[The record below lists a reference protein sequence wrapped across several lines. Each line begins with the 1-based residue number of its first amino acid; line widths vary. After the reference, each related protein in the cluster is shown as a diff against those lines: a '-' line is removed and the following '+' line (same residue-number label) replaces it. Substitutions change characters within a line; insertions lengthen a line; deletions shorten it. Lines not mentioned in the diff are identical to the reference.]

1 MFVACSLGAAHHDGP
16 TTMLHSLPT
25 DPPVTMQANDCHKE
39 GDMEQAE
46 RLYKKALDLQPQSAD
61 VHHLLGAL
69 LIQRYGTGEV
79 RPSHP

>member
-1 MFVACSLGAAHHDGP
+1 
-16 TTMLHSLPT
+16 
-25 DPPVTMQANDCHKE
+25 MQASDYHKE

-46 RLYKKALDLQPQSAD
+46 RLYKKALDLLPRSCPSGEVPSDLQQQHAD

-79 RPSHP
+79 RLSPPQNC

>member
-1 MFVACSLGAAHHDGP
+1 
-16 TTMLHSLPT
+16 
-25 DPPVTMQANDCHKE
+25 MQANDCHKE